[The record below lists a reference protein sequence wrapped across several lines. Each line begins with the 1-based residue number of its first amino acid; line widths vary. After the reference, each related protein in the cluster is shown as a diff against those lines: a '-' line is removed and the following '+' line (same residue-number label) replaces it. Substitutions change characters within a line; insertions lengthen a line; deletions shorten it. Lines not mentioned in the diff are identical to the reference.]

1 MPRAA
6 RVVAEGVPHHI
17 TQRGNNRQD
26 VFLVDEDRRFYLE
39 TLAQDCRRCGVGVSG
54 YCLMTNHVHLV
65 AVPERADSFARALRR
80 SHSRYAQRFNRQYG
94 RSGHL
99 WQNRFFSSPLGRD
112 HLLTALFYVDQN
124 PLRAGSVGQ
133 AEHYPWSN
141 AQAHAEERD
150 PAGLIDWALWRQIPG
165 KPRWD
170 EALTRSP
177 AADDEKRVREA
188 TYAGMPLGNR
198 EFVAGLEQ
206 RFGRRLTLRSP
217 GPQPKTKAASP

>member
-6 RVVAEGVPHHI
+6 RVVAEGVPHYI

-39 TLAQDCRRCGVGVSG
+39 TLAQDCRRCGVGVLG

-99 WQNRFFSSPLGRD
+99 WQNRFFPCPLGRD

-133 AEHYPWSN
+133 AEHYPWSS
-141 AQAHAEERD
+141 ARAHAEEGRVRASRLGTVATD
-150 PAGLIDWALWRQIPG
+150 TRKTEMGPG
-165 KPRWD
+165 HGAPTW
-170 EALTRSP
+170 TRSL
-177 AADDEKRVREA
+177 AEDDQKRLRGA
-188 TYAGMPLGNR
+188 T
-198 EFVAGLEQ
+198 
-206 RFGRRLTLRSP
+206 
-217 GPQPKTKAASP
+217 